1 MGASLLALVA
11 MTVPAAAEEETNADW
26 LGVVG
31 DFVMA
36 GLGPAR
42 TVEDIRRQE
51 ERAREAYLRDLSERE
66 NATEASAAPSRDEAE
81 IEVKG
86 VAEDEADTD
95 ADVAIA
101 PVPDITSDVPAPV
114 TVPVTA
120 AAGPVP
126 VAPEAVAHSLSKPVQ
141 QAGAPA
147 PEAVAK
153 PVVSVAVRVVPPP
166 EPLVSRIAA
175 TATVDQAIRLGGSSD
190 TYDRRFG
197 SLGPN

>member
-95 ADVAIA
+95 ADVAVA

-120 AAGPVP
+120 TAGPVP
-126 VAPEAVAHSLSKPVQ
+126 VAPEAVARPLSKPVQ

-153 PVVSVAVRVVPPP
+153 PVVPVAVRVVPPP

>member
-66 NATEASAAPSRDEAE
+66 NAAEASATPSRDEAE

-95 ADVAIA
+95 ADVAVA
-101 PVPDITSDVPAPV
+101 PVPDISSDVPAPV
-114 TVPVTA
+114 IVPVTA
-120 AAGPVP
+120 VAGSVP
-126 VAPEAVAHSLSKPVQ
+126 VAPEAVARPLSKPVV
-141 QAGAPA
+141 P
-147 PEAVAK
+147 
-153 PVVSVAVRVVPPP
+153 VAVRVVPPP

>member
-95 ADVAIA
+95 ADVAVA
-101 PVPDITSDVPAPV
+101 PVPDISSDVPAPV
-114 TVPVTA
+114 TAV
-120 AAGPVP
+120 VP
-126 VAPEAVAHSLSKPVQ
+126 VAPEAVARPLSKPVQ
-141 QAGAPA
+141 QAVAPA
-147 PEAVAK
+147 PEAAVK
-153 PVVSVAVRVVPPP
+153 PVVPVAVRVVPPS
-166 EPLVSRIAA
+166 ESLVSRIAA
-175 TATVDQAIRLGGSSD
+175 TATVDQAIRLGGSAD

>member
-66 NATEASAAPSRDEAE
+66 NVTEASAVPSRDEAE

-95 ADVAIA
+95 ADVAVA
-101 PVPDITSDVPAPV
+101 PVPDISSDVPVPV
-114 TVPVTA
+114 SVTA

-126 VAPEAVAHSLSKPVQ
+126 VAPEAVAHSLSKPVR
-141 QAGAPA
+141 QAVAPA
-147 PEAVAK
+147 LEAAAK
-153 PVVSVAVRVVPPP
+153 PVGPVAVRVVPPP
-166 EPLVSRIAA
+166 EALVSRIAA